1 MRKLLTSRIA
11 LHIYFWAAVLGFFTF
26 ASFAKDGSWN
36 PNLKIAEHVF
46 LTTFL
51 PVYAHFYLF
60 EKFFYARRYLVYA
73 VALLT
78 IVLINGYFASLV
90 LWEASSMGRGLS
102 ILSSCVTS
110 LIFIAAT
117 TGLKLLRKDIRN
129 RLQLQELKAKQLQT
143 ELHLLKSQIN
153 PHFLFNTLNNL
164 FGLARKQDPGTADGI
179 AHLSHLMRYMIYD
192 GMVETIELDKEVE
205 QIQRI
210 IELQKLR
217 FSSGDSIQIEF
228 STEGELMSFRIPPM
242 ILIPFVEN
250 AFKHGID
257 LNASSFIRI
266 RLSVLNRQMD
276 FSVENS
282 VHGAPKEADT
292 HSGIGL
298 QNVKRQL
305 EILYP
310 GTHELD
316 IQEGSETFRIHLIIR
331 QPL

>member
-26 ASFAKDGSWN
+26 ASFAKDGTWN
-36 PNLKIAEHVF
+36 PNLKVAEHVF
-46 LTTFL
+46 ITTFL
-51 PVYAHFYLF
+51 PVYGHFYLY

-73 VALLT
+73 VSLLC
-78 IVLINGYFASLV
+78 IVLINGYFASLA
-90 LWEASSMGRGLS
+90 WEASSMGRGLA

-110 LIFIAAT
+110 LIFVAAT

-143 ELHLLKSQIN
+143 ELHLLKAQIN

-192 GMVETIELDKEVE
+192 GTVETIELEKEVE

-228 STEGELMSFRIPPM
+228 TTEGDLMSFRIPPM

-257 LNASSFIRI
+257 ISASSFIRI
-266 RLSVLNRQMD
+266 RLSVLNRQME

-282 VHGAPKEADT
+282 VHGDPKEAAA
-292 HSGIGL
+292 HGGIGL
-298 QNVKRQL
+298 QNVRRQL

-310 GTHELD
+310 ETHELD
-316 IQEGSETFRIHLIIR
+316 IQQGSETFRIHLTIR
-331 QPL
+331 QAL